1 MTRMSTIPQEE
12 LEIEL
17 QTLKL
22 RRRQIVNDLNDT
34 DTKLI
39 EVKLEMERRQ
49 EVDKRSLQDERDLE
63 RGYGAFD
70 E

>member
-1 MTRMSTIPQEE
+1 MSTIPQEE